1 MYLYSILKTASTR
14 CLLVVLDL
22 NTARGVTGVIVAGL
36 ETDVLAESGPMHSDP
51 SISSVAQLFLR
62 SAGAALGFLGMEE
75 VVKFLGN

>member
-1 MYLYSILKTASTR
+1 MS
-14 CLLVVLDL
+14 LLHHF
-22 NTARGVTGVIVAGL
+22 AGL